1 MDPHDLLNEWLRTT
15 FPAGPPSRVERM
27 VPSFLLPDSEGWLVS
42 SEEMRAQGP
51 YVITFFH
58 GSWCGACVEKLE
70 MFEAGL
76 DRIHEL
82 GADLIA
88 CSPETL
94 GHPRKLKAKKRLRY
108 RILSDV
114 DCALSADLGLAYTVP
129 PGLQQ
134 QLQAAGVDLA
144 ARHGDGRWLL
154 PVPMTMIVDREGQA
168 MTTCVDTGQRIDFE
182 CVIQIL
188 GELH

>member
-15 FPAGPPSRVERM
+15 FPAGPPSRDKRM
-27 VPSFLLPDSEGWLVS
+27 MPSFLLPDSEGWLVS

-58 GSWCGACVEKLE
+58 GSWCGSCVEKLTL
-70 MFEAGL
+70 FEAGL
-76 DRIHEL
+76 DRIHQF

-94 GHPRKLKAKKRLRY
+94 GHPRRLKAEKELRY
-108 RILSDV
+108 RVLSDV

-129 PGLQQ
+129 ADLRA
-134 QLQAAGVDLA
+134 LLRDAGVDLT
-144 ARHGDGRWLL
+144 ARNGDRRWLL

-168 MTTCVDTGQRIDFE
+168 VATCVDTGQRIDFE
-182 CVIQIL
+182 GVIRVL
-188 GELH
+188 AELH

>member
-15 FPAGPPSRVERM
+15 FPAGPPSRVERV

-58 GSWCGACVEKLE
+58 GSWCGGCVEKLVR
-70 MFEAGL
+70 FEAGL
-76 DRIHEL
+76 DRIHKL

-94 GHPRKLKAKKRLRY
+94 GHPRKLKADMELRY
-108 RILSDV
+108 RIVSDV
-114 DCALSADLGLAYTVP
+114 DCALSADLGLAYTIP
-129 PGLQQ
+129 EGMRSRF
-134 QLQAAGVDLA
+134 QATGVDLA
-144 ARHGDGRWLL
+144 ARNGDGRWLL
-154 PVPMTMIVDREGQA
+154 PVPMTLIVGREGQVVA
-168 MTTCVDTGQRIDFE
+168 TCVDTGQRVDFE
-182 CVIQIL
+182 CVIEIL
-188 GELH
+188 TELH

>member
-1 MDPHDLLNEWLRTT
+1 MDPHDLLDEWLRMT
-15 FPAGPPSRVERM
+15 FPAGPPSRAERT

-58 GSWCGACVEKLE
+58 GSWCGGCVEKLE

-76 DRIHEL
+76 DQIHKL
-82 GADLIA
+82 GADLVA

-94 GHPRKLKAKKRLRY
+94 GHPRKLKADKQLRY

-129 PGLQQ
+129 EEMRA
-134 QLQAAGVDLA
+134 QLQAAGVDLP
-144 ARHGDGRWLL
+144 ARNGDGRWLL
-154 PVPMTMIVDREGQA
+154 PVPMTMIVDRAGQA
-168 MTTCVDTGQRIDFE
+168 AATYVDTGQRVDFE
-182 CVIQIL
+182 GVIRIL
-188 GELH
+188 TGLH